1 MNATGTELSYQLWD
15 VFTRRALAGNALAV
29 IPEAEGLSEAQM
41 QALARE
47 FNLSETSFV
56 LRPAQAEARAR
67 YFTPARELPFA
78 GHPSVGTAFA
88 LRRLGRVGAAF
99 GLELPAGVVP
109 MRFEA
114 GPDGAEL
121 AWMDQGVPELVAEV
135 EDRLAVA
142 RALGLDVEDLVDTL
156 PLQVVSAGVPFLL
169 VPLDSLEV
177 LGRARLQ
184 AELLGGVTD
193 PAHRSVLAFTLD
205 APESDVR
212 ARMFGEAVGVREDPA
227 TGSAHGPLGWYL
239 HRHELFALSEGE
251 RGLIS
256 HQGVEMGRPSELHL
270 RLRRAS
276 GGVAVEVGGG
286 AVLVGEG
293 TLYL

>member
-1 MNATGTELSYQLWD
+1 MDVAYQLWD
-15 VFTRRALAGNALAV
+15 VFARRALEGNPLAV
-29 IPEAEGLSEAQM
+29 IPEAEGLSDAQM

-56 LRPAQAEARAR
+56 LSPSAAEARAR
-67 YFTPARELPFA
+67 FFTPARELPFA
-78 GHPSVGTAFA
+78 GHPSIGTAFA

-109 MRFEA
+109 MRVEA

-121 AWMDQGVPELVAEV
+121 VWMDQGVPELVAEV
-135 EDRLAVA
+135 EDRAAVA

-177 LGRARLQ
+177 LGRARLR
-184 AELLGGVTD
+184 AELLDGVLD
-193 PAHRSVLAFTLD
+193 ESHRAVLAFTLD

-239 HRHELFALSEGE
+239 HRHELFALEGGAL
-251 RGLIS
+251 GLVS

-270 RLRRAS
+270 RLRQAA
-276 GGVAVEVGGG
+276 GGVAVEVGGS

-293 TLYL
+293 RLYL